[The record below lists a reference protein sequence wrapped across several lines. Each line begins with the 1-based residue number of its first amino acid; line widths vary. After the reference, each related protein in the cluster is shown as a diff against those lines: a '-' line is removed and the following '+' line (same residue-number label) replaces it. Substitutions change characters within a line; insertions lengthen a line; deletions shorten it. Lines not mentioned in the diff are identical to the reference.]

1 VWVGLVI
8 LLALAAL
15 VGLLGQLVVLG
26 VAVITRSQQERLTRL
41 PREIGHPEE
50 KLHARRDDLRI
61 PYLFFGFHDEKS
73 QRKEGV
79 RGATP
84 VLTIFPHPRTLTN
97 SRADKNL
104 ADGEGFEPS
113 VPCGTHAF
121 QACPID
127 RSGTH
132 PKRAYEFDVD

>member
-1 VWVGLVI
+1 MLFSQPGKI
-8 LLALAAL
+8 RC
-15 VGLLGQLVVLG
+15 
-26 VAVITRSQQERLTRL
+26 ITPEAGYAQHSQFCSE
-41 PREIGHPEE
+41 
-50 KLHARRDDLRI
+50 
-61 PYLFFGFHDEKS
+61 
-73 QRKEGV
+73 V
-79 RGATP
+79 
-84 VLTIFPHPRTLTN
+84 
-97 SRADKNL
+97 